1 MSCTGLPA
9 RGVLPWT
16 GEGDPGVGGAP
27 GVGEGHLESG
37 RSGTHYTGDGAWDT
51 ASECILHTHTHT
63 HTHAHSTC
71 KVCGFC
77 KSSLNGF
84 PLHVICD
91 NFELRPY

>member
-1 MSCTGLPA
+1 MSCTGLPG

-37 RSGTHYTGDGAWDT
+37 RSGTHYTGDGARDT

-63 HTHAHSTC
+63 QYMQS
-71 KVCGFC
+71 VWF
-77 KSSLNGF
+77 LQIF
-84 PLHVICD
+84 PKWLPMARY
-91 NFELRPY
+91 L

>member
-37 RSGTHYTGDGAWDT
+37 RSGTHYTRDGAWDT

-63 HTHAHSTC
+63 HTRTQYMQSVWFLQIFLKWLPIAC
-71 KVCGFC
+71 Y
-77 KSSLNGF
+77 L
-84 PLHVICD
+84 
-91 NFELRPY
+91 